1 MAGLQGLQGLYQQ
14 TTNAVDES
22 GILERSGTS
31 ADPRHG
37 GPYLTGP
44 GYPTQTGPYPSQGN
58 QGEYGPVEMQDP
70 YTGSWSLTKGSYD
83 PDQSPIGH
91 GGPFPAHGD
100 GYGEV
105 RFGEGPQT
113 QWRIQSEGMAA
124 HAADFGTAEITQLN
138 PQYSEYTGATFE
150 ETRWESPG
158 TTISDGLVV
167 PKFILSGEG
176 GGRDI
181 EVLGNGGNPIFK
193 VGHML
198 RRTQKDG
205 IPYNY
210 QWMDSSQRPFTVRRV
225 GVKNTF
231 DGPDSP
237 YGDAGDETQNM
248 AQSANQA
255 AVMSD
260 ATDYVA
266 PAVPTVAP
274 ASASSTPWAW

>member
-14 TTNAVDES
+14 TTNPVDES
-22 GILERSGTS
+22 GILERSGIS
-31 ADPRHG
+31 ADRRHG

-44 GYPTQTGPYPSQGN
+44 GSPTHTGPYPSVGN
-58 QGEYGPVEMQDP
+58 TGEYGPVDMQDP
-70 YTGSWSLTKGSYD
+70 YTGSWALSKGSYD

-91 GGPFPAHGD
+91 GGPFPSQGAPHGETRNGD
-100 GYGEV
+100 A
-105 RFGEGPQT
+105 
-113 QWRIQSEGMAA
+113 QWAVQREGMKA
-124 HAADFGTAEITQLN
+124 HAADFGTAEHRQFN
-138 PQYSEYTGATFE
+138 PQGTEYYNANFE
-150 ETRWESPG
+150 ETRWESAG
-158 TTISDGLVV
+158 TTISDGLQV

-205 IPYNY
+205 VPYNY
-210 QWMDSSQRPFTVRRV
+210 QWFDSAQRPFTVRRV

-248 AQSANQA
+248 AQGTNQA

-266 PAVPTVAP
+266 PSVPTVAP
-274 ASASSTPWAW
+274 ASSSSTTPWAW